1 MQLFDDFI
9 LPKSMAPG
17 ARAAGLVYIY
27 TALDEDGK
35 SGAGLAHHPHL
46 VVILILIFALILV
59 LLIIIIIIIIIIITL
74 SLIMT
79 CILPVGLT
87 PNSLQTHPNSLKL
100 TQTHSNSPKL

>member
-35 SGAGLAHHPHL
+35 SRAGLAHHPHL

-59 LLIIIIIIIIIIITL
+59 LIIIIIIIIITL